1 MAQISRYPAKVMNIR
16 AVSVTVK
23 ITMARRGII
32 PSMRHAQMP
41 GEVIFMRR
49 LTVL

>member
-1 MAQISRYPAKVMNIR
+1 MAQISRYPAKVMNITQ
-16 AVSVTVK
+16 SYK
-23 ITMARRGII
+23 G
-32 PSMRHAQMP
+32 SFSQMP